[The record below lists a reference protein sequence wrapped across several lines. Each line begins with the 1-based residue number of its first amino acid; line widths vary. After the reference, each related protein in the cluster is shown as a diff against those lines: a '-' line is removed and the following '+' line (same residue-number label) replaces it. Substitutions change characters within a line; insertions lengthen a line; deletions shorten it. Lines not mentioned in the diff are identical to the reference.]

1 MGHFHKGSMEHE
13 ITRGADCLG
22 TSIPHHLIRSYS
34 EVFYELRYNGGERGR
49 LHRLIIFRRD
59 TIVDE
64 GPTFHQA
71 VIERTIGSLYL
82 GSLATFLCGCQFD
95 TCVFRYL
102 SFCYQEDDCACQT
115 YEGVVMF
122 WF

>member
-1 MGHFHKGSMEHE
+1 MEHE

-64 GPTFHQA
+64 GPTAHA
-71 VIERTIGSLYL
+71 VDIPSSCNRKDNRQLVSG
-82 GSLATFLCGCQFD
+82 LACDLFMW
-95 TCVFRYL
+95 V
-102 SFCYQEDDCACQT
+102 SI
-115 YEGVVMF
+115 
-122 WF
+122 